1 MRLLRSLPLP
11 GAFLRSALLGAMLLA
26 LPGAR
31 VATAQ
36 ATAQTAG
43 RDARDPERAVA
54 ASDTMR
60 LRPGDVVRLQVWR
73 EPLYNG
79 DFAVDENGYAVLPM
93 LGRRKVTNEPW
104 GALRDAFIAQLR
116 TGLNTDGIN
125 VVPLRRI
132 YVLGAVLKPGIY
144 MLEPSVGVEG
154 AVALA
159 GGANPDGSLDRLR
172 IIRDGRPLVRNL
184 SITRAVSAYT
194 LASGDQVYVDRRSWV
209 DRNSALLL
217 SSFIS
222 FAGVIAVLVSTN

>member
-1 MRLLRSLPLP
+1 MRLLQSLPLAC
-11 GAFLRSALLGAMLLA
+11 AFLRSALLGAMLIA
-26 LPGAR
+26 LPGVR

-36 ATAQTAG
+36 APARDTRDAG
-43 RDARDPERAVA
+43 RAVV

-79 DFAVDENGYAVLPM
+79 DFAVDENGYVALPM
-93 LGRRKVTNEPW
+93 IGRRKVTEEPW
-104 GALRDAFIAQLR
+104 GTLREAFIAQLR

-184 SITRAVSAYT
+184 SITRAVRAYT

>member
-1 MRLLRSLPLP
+1 MRFLRSLPLP
-11 GAFLRSALLGAMLLA
+11 GALLRSAILGAMLIA
-26 LPGAR
+26 LPGVR

-36 ATAQTAG
+36 AA
-43 RDARDPERAVA
+43 ARDPRDAGRTVA

-79 DFAVDENGYAVLPM
+79 EFAVDENGYAALPM
-93 LGRRKVTNEPW
+93 IGRRKVTDEPW
-104 GALRDAFIAQLR
+104 GMLREAFIAQLR

-159 GGANPDGSLDRLR
+159 GGANPDGSLDKLR

-184 SITRAVSAYT
+184 SITKAVSAYV

-217 SSFIS
+217 SSLIS
-222 FAGVIAVLVSTN
+222 FTGVIAALLSTN

>member
-11 GAFLRSALLGAMLLA
+11 GALLRSAILGAMLIA
-26 LPGAR
+26 LPSVR

-36 ATAQTAG
+36 AAARDT
-43 RDARDPERAVA
+43 RDAARTVA

-79 DFAVDENGYAVLPM
+79 EFAVDENGYAALPM
-93 LGRRKVTNEPW
+93 IGRRKVTDEPW
-104 GALRDAFIAQLR
+104 GMLREAFIAQLR

-159 GGANPDGSLDRLR
+159 GGANPDGSLDKLR

-184 SITRAVSAYT
+184 SITKAVSAYV

-217 SSFIS
+217 SSLIS
-222 FAGVIAVLVSTN
+222 FTGVIAALLSTK

>member
-1 MRLLRSLPLP
+1 MRALRFLP
-11 GAFLRSALLGAMLLA
+11 LLGAWLLLFTSA
-26 LPGAR
+26 QVSPAQQRPVNPPG
-31 VATAQ
+31 V
-36 ATAQTAG
+36 
-43 RDARDPERAVA
+43 
-54 ASDTMR
+54 ASDTLR
-60 LRPGDVVRLQVWR
+60 LRPGDVVRVQVWR

-93 LGRRKVTNEPW
+93 IGRRRVTEEPW
-104 GALRDAFIAQLR
+104 GSLREAMISQLR

-144 MLEPSVGVEG
+144 MLDPSVGVEG

-159 GGANPDGSLDRLR
+159 GGASLDGTLEKLR
-172 IIRDGRPLVRNL
+172 IIRNGATVARNL
-184 SITRAVSAYT
+184 SITKAVNGYT

-217 SSFIS
+217 SSFVS
-222 FAGVIAVLVSTN
+222 FTSVIAVLITAN

>member
-1 MRLLRSLPLP
+1 MRLLQSLPLAC
-11 GAFLRSALLGAMLLA
+11 AFLRSALLGAMLIA
-26 LPGAR
+26 LPGVR

-36 ATAQTAG
+36 APARDTRDAG
-43 RDARDPERAVA
+43 RAVV

-79 DFAVDENGYAVLPM
+79 DFAVDENGYVALPM
-93 LGRRKVTNEPW
+93 IGRRKVTEEPW
-104 GALRDAFIAQLR
+104 GTLREAFIAQLR

-184 SITRAVSAYT
+184 SITKDLSAYA

-222 FAGVIAVLVSTN
+222 FAGVIAVLISAN

>member
-11 GAFLRSALLGAMLLA
+11 GALLRSAILGAMLIA
-26 LPGAR
+26 LSSAR

-36 ATAQTAG
+36 AAA
-43 RDARDPERAVA
+43 RDAREPERAVA

-79 DFAVDENGYAVLPM
+79 DFAVDENGYAALPM
-93 LGRRKVTNEPW
+93 IGRRKVTNEPW
-104 GALRDAFIAQLR
+104 GTLREAFIAQLR
-116 TGLNTDGIN
+116 TGLNTDGIY

-184 SITRAVSAYT
+184 SITKAVSAYT

-222 FAGVIAVLVSTN
+222 FAGVIAVLVSTK

>member
-11 GAFLRSALLGAMLLA
+11 GALLRSAILGAMLIA
-26 LPGAR
+26 LPGVR

-36 ATAQTAG
+36 AA
-43 RDARDPERAVA
+43 ARDPRDAGRTVA
-54 ASDTMR
+54 TSDTMR

-79 DFAVDENGYAVLPM
+79 EFAVDENGYAALPM
-93 LGRRKVTNEPW
+93 IGRRKVTDEPW
-104 GALRDAFIAQLR
+104 GMLREAFIAQLR

-154 AVALA
+154 AVGGG
-159 GGANPDGSLDRLR
+159 GGA
-172 IIRDGRPLVRNL
+172 
-184 SITRAVSAYT
+184 
-194 LASGDQVYVDRRSWV
+194 
-209 DRNSALLL
+209 
-217 SSFIS
+217 
-222 FAGVIAVLVSTN
+222 

>member
-11 GAFLRSALLGAMLLA
+11 GALLRSAILGAMLLA

-36 ATAQTAG
+36 APA
-43 RDARDPERAVA
+43 RDAREPERAVA

-79 DFAVDENGYAVLPM
+79 DFAVDENGYAALPM
-93 LGRRKVTNEPW
+93 IGRRKVTNEPW
-104 GALRDAFIAQLR
+104 GALREAFIAQLR

-184 SITRAVSAYT
+184 SITKAVSAYT

>member
-1 MRLLRSLPLP
+1 MCLLRSLPLP
-11 GAFLRSALLGAMLLA
+11 GALLRSAILGAMLLA

-31 VATAQ
+31 VAAAQ
-36 ATAQTAG
+36 AAAP
-43 RDARDPERAVA
+43 DAREPERTVA

-79 DFAVDENGYAVLPM
+79 DFAVDENGYAALPM
-93 LGRRKVTNEPW
+93 IGRRKVTNEPW
-104 GALRDAFIAQLR
+104 GTLRDAFIAQLR

-159 GGANPDGSLDRLR
+159 GGANTDGSLDRLR

-184 SITRAVSAYT
+184 SITKAVSAYT

>member
-11 GAFLRSALLGAMLLA
+11 GALLRSAILGAMLIA
-26 LPGAR
+26 LSSAR

-36 ATAQTAG
+36 AAA
-43 RDARDPERAVA
+43 RDARESERTVA

-79 DFAVDENGYAVLPM
+79 DFAVDENGYAALPM
-93 LGRRKVTNEPW
+93 IGRRKVTNEPW
-104 GALRDAFIAQLR
+104 GTLRDAFIAQLR

-159 GGANPDGSLDRLR
+159 GGANTDGSLDKLR

-184 SITRAVSAYT
+184 SITKAVSAYA

-222 FAGVIAVLVSTN
+222 FAGVIAVLVSTK